1 MFSEYNSI
9 ENVSSKTIEAV
20 KELCGDDI
28 VSMEW
33 IATEKIHGANFSA
46 ITDGNTVSWARRS
59 GIIEKTEKFYNY
71 QKITKQF
78 EDDIKDLF
86 NNIKFANIKKKKE
99 IEFIQIYGELFG
111 GAYPHNDVPK
121 VQGACKVQDG
131 VYYHPDNQFMIF
143 DGRYMLKNNKT
154 TFYFDYDDLL
164 KYIPKFSKLQTCQIL
179 KRGTLDELKNLDPY
193 FQTTIPNLYG
203 LPPIENNY
211 AEGYVLKPVKTVY
224 NNDGER
230 VALKLKRSN
239 LSEKITDL
247 NVAKN
252 SSKKSDT
259 KILVFSYL
267 NENRLASVKSKL
279 TDDEREDNDLM
290 ITKLVEDAWK
300 DIGKEH
306 DITQFDITSLTKV
319 MKSYSQKFVK

>member
-9 ENVSSKTIEAV
+9 ENVSGKTIKAI
-20 KELCGDDI
+20 KEICGDDI
-28 VSMEW
+28 NANQW

-59 GIIEKTEKFYNY
+59 GLIGKAEKFYNY
-71 QKITKQF
+71 QKVTQSL
-78 EDDIKDLF
+78 ENDIKDLF
-86 NNIKFANIKKKKE
+86 TQIKFANKKKD

-111 GAYPHNDVPK
+111 GAYPHNEVPK
-121 VQGACKVQDG
+121 IQGACKVQDG

-164 KYIPKFSKLQTCQIL
+164 KYIPKFSNLRMCQIL
-179 KRGTLDELKNLDPY
+179 KRGTLDELVKLDPY
-193 FQTTIPNLYG
+193 FQTTIPDLYG

-211 AEGYVLKPVKTVY
+211 AEGYVLKPVKTFY
-224 NNDGER
+224 NSDGER

-239 LSEKITDL
+239 LSEKITDP
-247 NVAKN
+247 NIAKN
-252 SSKKSDT
+252 LVVNSDK

-279 TDDEREDNDLM
+279 TDDEREDKDLM
-290 ITKLVEDAWK
+290 INKLVEDAWK
-300 DIGKEH
+300 DIKKEN
-306 DITQFDITSLTKV
+306 DTAQFDVTNLTKV
-319 MKSYSQKFVK
+319 MKSYSSKFVK